1 MKSLNMESS
10 GKKMLKG
17 GERMPN
23 AGQEYWFKYF
33 PEHHMWSQVLLTF
46 LEMAPWGGAKLYE
59 VDKIGKRLRNSLG
72 DNDAWFK
79 EWTGMARDLEMFAD
93 DAATRGRHFTAG
105 EAYISASMYYFCG
118 ERHIPPSDVRKKK
131 AFERVLSCFRKGI
144 ELCHPEIERVVFPY
158 ENTTLPGYFYP
169 TNQKEK
175 GRSPAAVC
183 FGGLDSTKEM
193 LLCAGLELSRRGI
206 ACLIIDPPGQ
216 GEALRLQG
224 IPIRHDYEV
233 PTGAAID
240 YLETRKD
247 VDPNRI
253 GIAAW
258 SMGGY
263 YAPRSVAFEKR
274 FKACVTLG
282 AHYDYYAV
290 WVHRRK
296 VLESGGTKASSPMF
310 QLPWVMGLDT
320 MDQAMEK
327 LKAYTLEGVAEKIEC
342 PILIIHGEK
351 DGIVPVEMAYRLY
364 ESVSSKRKE
373 LRIFTEEEGGEQH
386 CMLDNRKFGVTY
398 IADWLSENLPSI

>member
-1 MKSLNMESS
+1 ME
-10 GKKMLKG
+10 K
-17 GERMPN
+17 
-23 AGQEYWFKYF
+23 AGRESWFKYF

-59 VDKIGKRLRNSLG
+59 VDQIGKRLRKSVG
-72 DNDAWFK
+72 DNDAWFT
-79 EWTGMARDLEMFAD
+79 EWAKMAEQVEAFAD
-93 DAATRGRHFTAG
+93 EAATRGRNLTAG
-105 EAYISASMYYFCG
+105 EAYISASMYYFAG
-118 ERHIPPSDVRKKK
+118 ERHIPPSDPRKKM
-131 AFERVLSCFRKGI
+131 AFEKVLRCFRNGI
-144 ELCHPEIERVVFPY
+144 QRCHPQIERVVFPY
-158 ENTTLPGYFYP
+158 EKTTLPAYYYP
-169 TNQKEK
+169 TDKKAK

-206 ACLIIDPPGQ
+206 VCLIIDPPGQ

-233 PTGAAID
+233 PTGAAVD
-240 YLETRKD
+240 YLETRD
-247 VDPNRI
+247 EVDPKRI
-253 GIAAW
+253 GIVAW

-274 FKACVTLG
+274 FKACAVLG
-282 AHYDYYAV
+282 AHYDYHAV

-296 VLESGGTKASSPMF
+296 VLESGGTKGSSPIF
-310 QLPWVMGLDT
+310 QLPWVMGVET

-351 DGIVPVEMAYRLY
+351 DGIVPVAMAHRLY
-364 ESVSSKRKE
+364 EKVGSKKKE
-373 LRIFTEEEGGEQH
+373 LRIFNEEEGGEQH

-398 IADWLSENLPSI
+398 IADWLSEVLYSI